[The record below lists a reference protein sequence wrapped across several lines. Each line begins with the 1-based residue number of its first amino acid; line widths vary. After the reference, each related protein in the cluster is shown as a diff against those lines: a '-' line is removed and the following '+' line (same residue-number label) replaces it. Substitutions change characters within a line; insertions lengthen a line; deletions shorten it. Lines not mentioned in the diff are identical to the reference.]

1 MKTVAP
7 ILFLALAATTISAQQ
22 PAASV
27 VEPPVLVADRLFW
40 AGPEGNAAAEI
51 TGKFQSE
58 EKLQQHFQLSNPIG
72 TFTSKQKPPRLVQWT
87 LREILVSVDFNGGGS
102 VATWRVSGPK
112 PLVLAYV
119 ERLKTQFDDK
129 SQFYD
134 FGIRL
139 LKTEVSVN

>member
-1 MKTVAP
+1 M
-7 ILFLALAATTISAQQ
+7 LFLALTATTINAQQ
-22 PAASV
+22 PAPRV
-27 VEPPVLVADRLFW
+27 VEAPVLVADRFFW

-72 TFTSKQKPPRLVQWT
+72 TYTSKQKSPRLVQWT

-119 ERLKTQFDDK
+119 DRLKTQFNDK
-129 SQFYD
+129 SLFYD
-134 FGIRL
+134 FGIRQ
-139 LKTEVSVN
+139 LKTKVSVD